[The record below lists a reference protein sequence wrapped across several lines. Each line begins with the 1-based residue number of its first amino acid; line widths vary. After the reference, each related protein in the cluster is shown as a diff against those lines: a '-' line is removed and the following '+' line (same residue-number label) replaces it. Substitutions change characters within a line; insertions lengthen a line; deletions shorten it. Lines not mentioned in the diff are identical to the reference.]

1 MFLRLIF
8 LLTQSWNHSYQEND
22 VLYAYVTSNCSLAE
36 VNSLGT
42 GTRSI
47 KRALLH
53 QNMI

>member
-1 MFLRLIF
+1 MFLRLICIF
-8 LLTQSWNHSYQEND
+8 IITVQEKHQEND
-22 VLYAYVTSNCSLAE
+22 VLYAYVISNCSLDE